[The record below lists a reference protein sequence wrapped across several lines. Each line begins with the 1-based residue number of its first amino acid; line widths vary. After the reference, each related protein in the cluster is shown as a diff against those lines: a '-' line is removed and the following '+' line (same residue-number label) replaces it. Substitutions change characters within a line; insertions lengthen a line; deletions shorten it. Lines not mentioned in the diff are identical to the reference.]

1 MRTIA
6 LTLAYD
12 GSGYAGWQ
20 RQRNG
25 VSIQQVVEEV
35 LASIEE
41 APVTVH
47 ASGRTDAG
55 VHALA
60 QVVSCRMAHLIPCD
74 VLVRAMNAR
83 LPSAIRVIDAAERA
97 PRFHARFS
105 STQKAYAYR
114 VWNARIEDPF
124 EHQRAWFVP
133 QALDLEAMRAALAVL
148 VGTHDFAAF
157 EGPRSSVR
165 DTTRTVIEARLDEC
179 RLAHGTEGVV
189 HAVPGRLLVCNVVG
203 DGFLRHMVRTMVG
216 TLVDIGRGAR
226 PAASMADILASRDRR
241 QAGRTAPPHG
251 LYLARVEYAD
261 HVAPPL
267 EVGDDGQ

>member
-1 MRTIA
+1 MRTLA

-12 GSGYAGWQ
+12 GTAYAGWQ

-25 VSIQQVVEEV
+25 VSIQEMVEDV

-83 LPSAIRVIDAAERA
+83 LPASIRVIDASERP

-105 STQKAYAYR
+105 ATRKAYAYR

-124 EHQRAWFVP
+124 ELRRAWFVP
-133 QALDLEAMRAALAVL
+133 QALDLDAMRAALALL

-165 DTTRTVIEARLDEC
+165 DTTRTVTEARLDEC
-179 RLAHGTEGVV
+179 RPADGSEGVV
-189 HAVPGRLLVCNVVG
+189 HAAPGRLLVCRVVG
-203 DGFLRHMVRTMVG
+203 DGFLRHMVRTIVG

-226 PAASMADILASRDRR
+226 PSADMATILASRDRR
-241 QAGRTAPPHG
+241 QAGPTAPPHG
-251 LYLARVEYAD
+251 LYLVRVEYAD
-261 HVAPPL
+261 QTDPPA
-267 EVGDDGQ
+267 